1 MRVGWDATFLRHYG
15 LIMKK
20 SNKLTERSY
29 FLIQIDHTKE
39 AIPSGIA
46 AVIEGG
52 QNCIKLKVLEIEGN
66 SDKENPY
73 IAF

>member
-1 MRVGWDATFLRHYG
+1 MGWDSTFIRHYG

-46 AVIEGG
+46 AKMVGG
-52 QNCIKLKVLEIEGN
+52 QNCIKLEVLEIEGN

>member
-1 MRVGWDATFLRHYG
+1 MGRESTFIRHYG

-20 SNKLTERSY
+20 TNKLTERSY

-46 AVIEGG
+46 AKIEGR
-52 QNCIKLKVLEIEGN
+52 QNCINLKVLEIEGN
-66 SDKENPY
+66 STKNNPY

>member
-1 MRVGWDATFLRHYG
+1 MGWDSTFIRHYG

-46 AVIEGG
+46 AEIVGR
-52 QNCIKLKVLEIEGN
+52 QNCIKLEVLEIEGN
-66 SDKENPY
+66 STKNNPY

>member
-1 MRVGWDATFLRHYG
+1 
-15 LIMKK
+15 MKK
-20 SNKLTERSY
+20 ANKLTERSY

-46 AVIEGG
+46 ARMVGG
-52 QNCIKLKVLEIEGN
+52 QNCVKLKVLEVEGN
-66 SDKENPY
+66 STKNNPY

>member
-1 MRVGWDATFLRHYG
+1 MPLLFFPIH
-15 LIMKK
+15 LILSMKK
-20 SNKLTERSY
+20 ANKLTERSY

-46 AVIEGG
+46 AKIVGR
-52 QNCIKLKVLEIEGN
+52 QNCIKLEVLEIEGN
-66 SDKENPY
+66 STKDNPY

>member
-1 MRVGWDATFLRHYG
+1 
-15 LIMKK
+15 MKK
-20 SNKLTERSY
+20 ANKLTERSY

-39 AIPSGIA
+39 AIPEGIA
-46 AVIEGG
+46 AKMVGN
-52 QNCIKLKVLEIEGN
+52 QNCINLKVLEIEGN